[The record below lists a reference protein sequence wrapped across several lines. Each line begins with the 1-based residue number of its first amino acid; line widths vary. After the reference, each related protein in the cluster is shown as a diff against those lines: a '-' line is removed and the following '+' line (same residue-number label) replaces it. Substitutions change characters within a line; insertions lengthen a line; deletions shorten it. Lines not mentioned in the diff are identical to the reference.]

1 MGTSEQQDVA
11 ARPQKRLHRIEHPHL
26 DPNGS
31 HAYEI
36 EGFVQLRSGQKL
48 FHSSGFNIGRPQTE
62 LTGSVPEKRGF
73 TDLRFHHGELET
85 GKRQLQRN
93 CWRASSRPDVHESGR
108 RSRDISR
115 REQRL
120 QKQPVD
126 SLVWIGERR
135 QVDLLI
141 PPEQKGIKRFDL
153 LNKLIV
159 EEEPHAGRTTSQPG
173 REIARRHAGRVSE
186 VPLLALPL

>member
-11 ARPQKRLHRIEHPHL
+11 ARPQKGLHRIEHPHL

-31 HAYEI
+31 HANEI
-36 EGFVQLRSGQKL
+36 EGFVQLWSGQKL

-62 LTGSVPEKRGF
+62 LTGGIPEKRGL
-73 TDLRFHHGELET
+73 TDLRFHHGELE
-85 GKRQLQRN
+85 GRERQLQRN
-93 CWRASSRPDVHESGR
+93 CWGASSRPDVHESGR
-108 RSRDISR
+108 RGRDVSC

-126 SLVWIGERR
+126 SLVWIGERC

-141 PPEQKGIKRFDL
+141 PPEQKGIERLDLFD
-153 LNKLIV
+153 KLIV

-186 VPLLALPL
+186 VPPLALPL